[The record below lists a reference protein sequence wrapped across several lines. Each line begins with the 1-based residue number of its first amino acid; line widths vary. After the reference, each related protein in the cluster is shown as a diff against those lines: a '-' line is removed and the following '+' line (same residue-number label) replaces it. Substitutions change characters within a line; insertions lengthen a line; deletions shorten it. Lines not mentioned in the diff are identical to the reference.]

1 MDNNDNSG
9 SEEKEARNGAPTS
22 TGSTEEQRLTG
33 EDENVVPGPTVESE
47 EDRELLLSQYIHYG
61 EAAIATS
68 DQRVKTNRFF
78 GALLASVLAGLFLFA
93 RGSLDGV
100 SAIGLAFGGTAGFIV
115 CTFWHRSIEGYRR
128 LNGTRYQILNR
139 IEENLPAPVYRDE
152 WRYLKQK
159 DEPLELLPDPD
170 PDAPVHTSHTIVE
183 RWLVRLLA
191 VGYLLV
197 TLYAVALLYLTYV
210 HPLPITA
217 LPLNTV
223 LPGILIVVTA
233 AAIVFYWHYR

>member
-9 SEEKEARNGAPTS
+9 SGDPFISCSTS
-22 TGSTEEQRLTG
+22 SEMLIFGIPGFQQQGNRTGTPHQPVYPLRGS
-33 EDENVVPGPTVESE
+33 S
-47 EDRELLLSQYIHYG
+47 DRDVRP
-61 EAAIATS
+61 A
-68 DQRVKTNRFF
+68 VKTNRFF

-100 SAIGLAFGGTAGFIV
+100 SAIGLAFGGTAGFLG